1 MRQAAKD
8 GIDIRKEQC
17 RLSKAKG
24 VSLTQAFED
33 FFAIRKQHLS
43 NGKHVQQ
50 WQNTMRDYVFPR
62 IGKRPVADIT
72 AGAVLLQSTRV

>member
-8 GIDIRKEQC
+8 GIDIRKEQ
-17 RLSKAKG
+17 RRISKAKG
-24 VSLTQAFED
+24 VSFTQAFED

-50 WQNTMRDYVFPR
+50 WQNTMRN
-62 IGKRPVADIT
+62 
-72 AGAVLLQSTRV
+72 